1 MVCSFFFFSK
11 AKFRLQDRNIWAGGQ
26 PGIVGSS
33 MGFIA
38 VMHTQKK
45 NGILYEKEQEK
56 CHLKEVSKLPEI
68 HIWAKVLGT

>member
-1 MVCSFFFFSK
+1 
-11 AKFRLQDRNIWAGGQ
+11 
-26 PGIVGSS
+26 